1 MTIRIASRSSK
12 LALKQVEIFSKAFL
26 LEDYKLV
33 EVLTSGDKMSAKG
46 EVMFDK
52 ANFVNEIE
60 QMIQKNSVD
69 FAIHSAKDMPA
80 QETEGLKH
88 FYFIETQKRK
98 INDLI
103 IFRNDTDTVFEKN
116 MKLGTSSLRR
126 IMQAKFHMN
135 AKNIQLLNGNID
147 TRIKKLNDGMYD
159 CIILAE
165 AGLSRL
171 SSLLE
176 KQNYKQLEHI
186 TCSGQGVL
194 AVQWKEGSKV
204 GDFIKSSLLFDQM
217 KELNEQIK
225 MERNLLKKL
234 NADCNSA
241 ISIFASNG
249 FLQGE
254 IFGRDKFITFSGN
267 NVDQLYKD
275 IIANNGLNLLNEH
288 HRY

>member
-69 FAIHSAKDMPA
+69 IAIHSAKDMPA
-80 QETEGLKH
+80 QETEGLQH

-147 TRIKKLNDGMYD
+147 TRIKKLNDGKYD

-204 GDFIKSSLLFDQM
+204 EDFIKSSLLFDQM

-234 NADCNSA
+234 NAGCNSA

-267 NVDQLYKD
+267 NVNQLYKD
-275 IIANNGLNLLNEH
+275 ITANNGLNLLNEH
-288 HRY
+288 H

>member
-1 MTIRIASRSSK
+1 MTIKIASRSSK

-69 FAIHSAKDMPA
+69 IAIHSAKDMPA

-171 SSLLE
+171 SSLLK

-275 IIANNGLNLLNEH
+275 ITEINGLNLLNEH
-288 HRY
+288 HGY

>member
-69 FAIHSAKDMPA
+69 IAIHSAKDMPA

-88 FYFIETQKRK
+88 FYFTETQKRK
-98 INDLI
+98 VNDLI

-171 SSLLE
+171 SSLLK

-204 GDFIKSSLLFDQM
+204 EDFIKSSLLFDQM

-225 MERNLLKKL
+225 MERDLLKKL

-275 IIANNGLNLLNEH
+275 ITANNGLNLLNEH
-288 HRY
+288 H

>member
-69 FAIHSAKDMPA
+69 IAIHSAKDMPA

-171 SSLLE
+171 SSLLK

-204 GDFIKSSLLFDQM
+204 EEFIKSSLLFDQM

-234 NADCNSA
+234 NANCNSA

-275 IIANNGLNLLNEH
+275 ITANNGLNLLNEH
-288 HRY
+288 H

>member
-12 LALKQVEIFSKAFL
+12 LALKQVEIFSKSFSL
-26 LEDYKLV
+26 QDYKLV

-69 FAIHSAKDMPA
+69 IAIHSAKDMPA

-204 GDFIKSSLLFDQM
+204 EDFIKSSLLFDQM

-234 NADCNSA
+234 NANCNSA

-267 NVDQLYKD
+267 NVNQLYKD
-275 IIANNGLNLLNEH
+275 ITANNGLNLLNEH
-288 HRY
+288 H

>member
-1 MTIRIASRSSK
+1 MTIKIASRSSK

-69 FAIHSAKDMPA
+69 IAIHSAKDMPA

-171 SSLLE
+171 SSLLK

-225 MERNLLKKL
+225 MERDLLKKL

-267 NVDQLYKD
+267 NVNQLYKD
-275 IIANNGLNLLNEH
+275 ITANNGLNLLNEH
-288 HRY
+288 H

>member
-69 FAIHSAKDMPA
+69 IAIHSAKDMPA

-171 SSLLE
+171 SSLLK

-204 GDFIKSSLLFDQM
+204 EDFIKSSLLFDQM

-267 NVDQLYKD
+267 NVNQLYKD
-275 IIANNGLNLLNEH
+275 ITANNGLNLLNEH
-288 HRY
+288 H

>member
-1 MTIRIASRSSK
+1 MIIRIASRSSK

-69 FAIHSAKDMPA
+69 IAIHSAKDMPA

-103 IFRNDTDTVFEKN
+103 IFRNDIDTVFEKN

-135 AKNIQLLNGNID
+135 AKNIQHLNGNID

-176 KQNYKQLEHI
+176 KQSYKQLEHI

-194 AVQWKEGSKV
+194 AAQWKEGSKV

-275 IIANNGLNLLNEH
+275 ITANNGLNLLNEH
-288 HRY
+288 H

>member
-69 FAIHSAKDMPA
+69 IAIHSAKDMPA
-80 QETEGLKH
+80 EETEDLKH

-98 INDLI
+98 INDLL

-171 SSLLE
+171 SSLLK

-275 IIANNGLNLLNEH
+275 ITANNGLNLLNEH
-288 HRY
+288 H

>member
-12 LALKQVEIFSKAFL
+12 LALKQVEIFSKAFS

-69 FAIHSAKDMPA
+69 IAIHSAKDMPA
-80 QETEGLKH
+80 QETKGLKH

-204 GDFIKSSLLFDQM
+204 EDFIKSSLLFDQM

-267 NVDQLYKD
+267 NVNQLYKD
-275 IIANNGLNLLNEH
+275 ITANNGLNLLNEH
-288 HRY
+288 Y

>member
-69 FAIHSAKDMPA
+69 IAIHSAKDMPA

-98 INDLI
+98 VNDLI

-204 GDFIKSSLLFDQM
+204 EDFIKSSLLFYQM

-267 NVDQLYKD
+267 DVDQLCKD
-275 IIANNGLNLLNEH
+275 ITANNGLNLLNEH
-288 HRY
+288 H

>member
-69 FAIHSAKDMPA
+69 IAIHSAKDMPA

-147 TRIKKLNDGMYD
+147 TRIKKLNDGLYD

-204 GDFIKSSLLFDQM
+204 EDFIKSSLLFDQM

-275 IIANNGLNLLNEH
+275 ITANNGLNLLNEH
-288 HRY
+288 H

>member
-26 LEDYKLV
+26 LDDYKLV

-52 ANFVNEIE
+52 ANFVKEIE

-69 FAIHSAKDMPA
+69 IAIHSAKDMPA
-80 QETEGLKH
+80 EETEDLKH

-98 INDLI
+98 VNDLI

-135 AKNIQLLNGNID
+135 AKNIKLLNGNID
-147 TRIKKLNDGMYD
+147 TRIRKLNDGLYD

-176 KQNYKQLEHI
+176 KQNYEQLEHI

-204 GDFIKSSLLFDQM
+204 EEFIKSSLLFDQM

-275 IIANNGLNLLNEH
+275 ITENNGLNLLNEH
-288 HRY
+288 H

>member
-46 EVMFDK
+46 EIMFDK

-69 FAIHSAKDMPA
+69 IAIHSAKDMPA

-225 MERNLLKKL
+225 MERDLLKKL

-241 ISIFASNG
+241 ISIFASDG

-275 IIANNGLNLLNEH
+275 ITANNGLNLLNEH
-288 HRY
+288 H

>member
-69 FAIHSAKDMPA
+69 IAIHSAKDMPA

-147 TRIKKLNDGMYD
+147 TRIKKLNDGKYD

-171 SSLLE
+171 SSLLK

-275 IIANNGLNLLNEH
+275 ITANNGLNLLNEH
-288 HRY
+288 H

>member
-69 FAIHSAKDMPA
+69 IAIHSAKDMPA

-171 SSLLE
+171 SSLLK

-267 NVDQLYKD
+267 NVNQLYKD
-275 IIANNGLNLLNEH
+275 ITANNGLNLLNEH
-288 HRY
+288 H

>member
-1 MTIRIASRSSK
+1 MTIKIASRSSK

-69 FAIHSAKDMPA
+69 IAIHSAKDMPA

-171 SSLLE
+171 SSLLK

-234 NADCNSA
+234 NAGCNSA

-275 IIANNGLNLLNEH
+275 ITANNGLNLLNEH
-288 HRY
+288 H

>member
-69 FAIHSAKDMPA
+69 IAIHSAKDMPA

-88 FYFIETQKRK
+88 FYFTETQKRK
-98 INDLI
+98 VNDLI

-204 GDFIKSSLLFDQM
+204 EDFIKSSLLFDQM

-275 IIANNGLNLLNEH
+275 ITANNGLNLLNEH
-288 HRY
+288 H

>member
-69 FAIHSAKDMPA
+69 IAIHSAKDMPA

-204 GDFIKSSLLFDQM
+204 EDFIKSSLLFDQM

-234 NADCNSA
+234 NANCNSA

-275 IIANNGLNLLNEH
+275 ITANNGLNLLNEH
-288 HRY
+288 H

>member
-46 EVMFDK
+46 KVMFDK

-69 FAIHSAKDMPA
+69 IAIHSAKDMPA

-88 FYFIETQKRK
+88 FYFTETQKRK
-98 INDLI
+98 VNDLI

-171 SSLLE
+171 SSLLK

-204 GDFIKSSLLFDQM
+204 EDFIKSSLLFGQM

-234 NADCNSA
+234 NANCNSA

-267 NVDQLYKD
+267 NVNQLYKD
-275 IIANNGLNLLNEH
+275 ITANNGLNLLNEH
-288 HRY
+288 H

>member
-69 FAIHSAKDMPA
+69 IAIHSAKDMPA

-194 AVQWKEGSKV
+194 AVQWKEGSIV

-267 NVDQLYKD
+267 NVNQLYKD
-275 IIANNGLNLLNEH
+275 ITANNGLNLLNEH
-288 HRY
+288 H

>member
-1 MTIRIASRSSK
+1 MTIKIASRSSK

-69 FAIHSAKDMPA
+69 IAIHSAKDMPA

-147 TRIKKLNDGMYD
+147 TRIKKLNNGMYD

-194 AVQWKEGSKV
+194 AVQWKEGSRV
-204 GDFIKSSLLFDQM
+204 EDFIKSSLLFDQM

-234 NADCNSA
+234 NANCNSA

-275 IIANNGLNLLNEH
+275 ITANNGLNLLNEH
-288 HRY
+288 H

>member
-69 FAIHSAKDMPA
+69 IAIHSAKDMPA
-80 QETEGLKH
+80 QETEGLQH

-147 TRIKKLNDGMYD
+147 TRIKKLNDGKYD

-204 GDFIKSSLLFDQM
+204 EDFIKSSLLFGQM

-234 NADCNSA
+234 NAGCNSA

-275 IIANNGLNLLNEH
+275 ITANNGLDLLNEH
-288 HRY
+288 H

>member
-12 LALKQVEIFSKAFL
+12 LALKQVEIFSKAFS
-26 LEDYKLV
+26 LEDFKLV

-69 FAIHSAKDMPA
+69 IAIHSAKDMPA

-98 INDLI
+98 VNDLI

-204 GDFIKSSLLFDQM
+204 EDFIKSSLLFDQM

-267 NVDQLYKD
+267 NVNQLYKD
-275 IIANNGLNLLNEH
+275 ITANNGLNLLNEH
-288 HRY
+288 H

>member
-69 FAIHSAKDMPA
+69 IAIHSAKDMPA

-275 IIANNGLNLLNEH
+275 ITANNGLNLLNEH
-288 HRY
+288 H

>member
-69 FAIHSAKDMPA
+69 IAIHSAKDMPA
-80 QETEGLKH
+80 QETEGLQH

-147 TRIKKLNDGMYD
+147 TRIKKLNDGKYD

-204 GDFIKSSLLFDQM
+204 EDFIKSSLLFGQM

-234 NADCNSA
+234 NAGCNSA

-267 NVDQLYKD
+267 SVDQLYKD
-275 IIANNGLNLLNEH
+275 ITANNGLNLLNEH
-288 HRY
+288 H

>member
-69 FAIHSAKDMPA
+69 IAIHSAKDMPA
-80 QETEGLKH
+80 QETEGLQH

-275 IIANNGLNLLNEH
+275 ITANNGLNLLNEH
-288 HRY
+288 H

>member
-69 FAIHSAKDMPA
+69 IAIHSAKDMPA

-103 IFRNDTDTVFEKN
+103 IFRNDTGTVFEKN

-135 AKNIQLLNGNID
+135 AKNIQFLNGNID

-171 SSLLE
+171 SSLLK

-225 MERNLLKKL
+225 MERDLLKKL

-241 ISIFASNG
+241 ISIFASDG

-267 NVDQLYKD
+267 NVNQLYKD
-275 IIANNGLNLLNEH
+275 ITANNGLNLLNEH
-288 HRY
+288 H

>member
-1 MTIRIASRSSK
+1 MTIKIASRSSK

-46 EVMFDK
+46 KVMFDK

-60 QMIQKNSVD
+60 QMIQENSVD
-69 FAIHSAKDMPA
+69 IAIHSAKDMPA

-171 SSLLE
+171 SSLLK

-204 GDFIKSSLLFDQM
+204 EDFIKSSLLFDQM

-275 IIANNGLNLLNEH
+275 ITANNGLNLLNEH
-288 HRY
+288 H

>member
-69 FAIHSAKDMPA
+69 IAIHSAKDMPA

-88 FYFIETQKRK
+88 FYFTETQKRK
-98 INDLI
+98 VNDLI

-171 SSLLE
+171 SSLLK

-204 GDFIKSSLLFDQM
+204 EDFIKSSLLFDQM

-234 NADCNSA
+234 NANCNSA

-267 NVDQLYKD
+267 NVNQLYKD
-275 IIANNGLNLLNEH
+275 ITANNGLNLLNEH
-288 HRY
+288 H

>member
-69 FAIHSAKDMPA
+69 IAIHSAKDMPA

-103 IFRNDTDTVFEKN
+103 IFRNDTDTIFEKN

-267 NVDQLYKD
+267 NVNQLYKD
-275 IIANNGLNLLNEH
+275 ITANNGLNLLNEH
-288 HRY
+288 H

>member
-60 QMIQKNSVD
+60 QMIQKNSVEI
-69 FAIHSAKDMPA
+69 AIHSAKDMPA

-98 INDLI
+98 VNDLI

-204 GDFIKSSLLFDQM
+204 EDFIKSSLLFDQM

-267 NVDQLYKD
+267 NIDQLYKD
-275 IIANNGLNLLNEH
+275 ITANNGLNLLNEH
-288 HRY
+288 H

>member
-69 FAIHSAKDMPA
+69 IAIHSAKDMPA

-103 IFRNDTDTVFEKN
+103 IFRNDIDTVFEKN

-275 IIANNGLNLLNEH
+275 ITANNGLNLLNEH
-288 HRY
+288 H

>member
-69 FAIHSAKDMPA
+69 IAIHSAKDMPA

-98 INDLI
+98 INGLI
-103 IFRNDTDTVFEKN
+103 IFRNDTGTVFEKN

-171 SSLLE
+171 SSLLK
-176 KQNYKQLEHI
+176 KQNYRQLEHI

-234 NADCNSA
+234 NANCNSA

-275 IIANNGLNLLNEH
+275 ITANNGLNLLNEH
-288 HRY
+288 H

>member
-12 LALKQVEIFSKAFL
+12 LALKQVEIFTKTFL

-69 FAIHSAKDMPA
+69 IAIHSAKDMPA

-103 IFRNDTDTVFEKN
+103 IYRNDTDTVFEKN

-194 AVQWKEGSKV
+194 AVQWKEGSIV
-204 GDFIKSSLLFDQM
+204 GDYIKSSLLFDQM

-275 IIANNGLNLLNEH
+275 IKANNGLNLLNEH
-288 HRY
+288 H

>member
-69 FAIHSAKDMPA
+69 IAIHSAKDMPA

-98 INDLI
+98 VNDLI

-267 NVDQLYKD
+267 NIDQLYKD
-275 IIANNGLNLLNEH
+275 ITANNGLNLLNEH
-288 HRY
+288 H

>member
-1 MTIRIASRSSK
+1 MTIKIASRSSK

-60 QMIQKNSVD
+60 QMIQENSVD
-69 FAIHSAKDMPA
+69 IAIHSAKDMPA

-165 AGLSRL
+165 AGLYRL

-204 GDFIKSSLLFDQM
+204 EDFIKSSLLFDQM

-234 NADCNSA
+234 NANCNSA
-241 ISIFASNG
+241 ISIFASDG

-275 IIANNGLNLLNEH
+275 ITANNGLNLLNEH
-288 HRY
+288 H

>member
-69 FAIHSAKDMPA
+69 IAIHSAKDMPA

-147 TRIKKLNDGMYD
+147 TRIKKLNDGKYD

-275 IIANNGLNLLNEH
+275 ITANNGLNLLNEH
-288 HRY
+288 H